1 MVDIGTVAVTTMF
14 FGNGDVKKIYIGDVL
29 VYQGKTKLATPTNVS
44 ITNST
49 ISFDEVEHADSY
61 SIYAGNIL
69 VGEYV
74 PEGYAY
80 TQDEGQVTLFN
91 TNYENI
97 SLSDGVMTLL

>member
-1 MVDIGTVAVTTMF
+1 MINIGNTTISKLFIGTTEIDKV
-14 FGNGDVKKIYIGDVL
+14 YIGNIL
-29 VYQGKTKLATPTNVS
+29 IWQNKIKLATPTNVS

-74 PEGYAY
+74 PEGYIY
-80 TQDEGQVTLFN
+80 TQDDGQVTLFN

>member
-1 MVDIGTVAVTTMF
+1 MVI
-14 FGNGDVKKIYIGDVL
+14 NQKEVKKLFIGNSTISKIYFGSLL
-29 VYQGKTKLATPTNVS
+29 VWQNKIKLATPTNVS

-80 TQDEGQVTLFN
+80 TQDDGQVTLLN